1 MDWKEV
7 KKAQS
12 MDELKRAKLW
22 LFQENVRIQS
32 EKTEF
37 EEMKDKFIQEKSRY
51 HKDMD
56 TLNRKLLLEQK
67 RLKDENLLFEKKM
80 AILQDGFRKLEDD
93 RKRFDN
99 EKKQY
104 EALKKYEAT
113 YKAPLGYI
121 NMDEFVG
128 ILFRNANSPSS
139 LRKRYRDLMKVFHP
153 DNGGDAELVQLI
165 NKEFTKRK
173 EEYY

>member
-12 MDELKRAKLW
+12 VDELKRAKLW
-22 LFQENVRIQS
+22 LFQENVRIQG
-32 EKTEF
+32 EKAEF

-56 TLNRKLLLEQK
+56 ILNHKLLLEQK
-67 RLKDENLLFEKKM
+67 RLKDENKLLEKKM
-80 AILQDGFRKLEDD
+80 AILQDGFRRLEDD

-104 EALKKYEAT
+104 EALKKYENT

-128 ILFRNANSPSS
+128 LLFRNANSPSG

-165 NKEFTKRK
+165 NKEFNKRK